1 MATVWKRSKKNQ
13 GPKKYARRLG
23 ALKRLEDNE
32 KDPRFQYDD
41 KEIQKRIQARRA
53 REMGVLRHR
62 LGIAA

>member
-1 MATVWKRSKKNQ
+1 MANTWKRSKKDQ

-32 KDPRFQYDD
+32 KDPHFQSGD
-41 KEIQKRIQARRA
+41 KELQKRIEARRA